1 MPSSTYHH
9 ALNVGVVD
17 VDKLHRVDL
26 ERMRLAAEDQTNIMC
41 DAVGKAFFRPGFEHL
56 ATAKGGEVAKILPFD
71 AGGQAIYA
79 LEFTPGYMRVWD
91 HDALV
96 SRPAVTT
103 AILNGDF
110 GSPTGW
116 VLGTEAGTTSQ
127 VTSGALKLEAHAPG
141 RRAWGRQLITVGANV
156 GLEHGLRITVF
167 RGPVLFRVGYL
178 AGGQELVRETLLR
191 TGYHSIAF
199 IPAGDFWIEFASDRR
214 HAVYVN
220 DIQVEAAGVMELPTI
235 WAADELNLLRVDQSL
250 DIMFV
255 ACEGRKP
262 QRIESR
268 GDNSWS
274 VCDYDSDDGP
284 FQVGRTDSSVK
295 LAPQVLEGTGLL
307 LADRPY
313 FQPEHV
319 GALVRIYHDGQRIST
334 VLAAEDTYT
343 APIMVTGINEP
354 DYNERFFTYSVSGT
368 WAGTLRWQRSFDGE
382 DIEFHRFRKAQGT
395 GDTDITGNVTDVN
408 NDDNE
413 DNAIAYYRLGFEP
426 GTYTSGAAEIDI
438 TYNGGGGHGIARI
451 VAVDTNQQAVID
463 VLKPFHGTTY
473 TDNWREGQWSEV
485 SGWPTCVALDDGRLD
500 WSGYDGFWAS
510 ISDAYESFD
519 EDFVGDAGPILRSI
533 AVGGRNEARWLV
545 PLSTLM
551 IGTGRLI
558 ANARASSLDEIKTP
572 ENFGIRRQGGKVGA
586 ARVGP
591 VVLADDRALFVEASG
606 NALYELNWSAEKSR
620 FLATEFSKLTTE
632 IFKVGIRSM
641 TTQNRP
647 DQRVWVT
654 LEDGRAACIIFEPSQ
669 QVAAFIPIELS
680 GPNDRIEDLCV
691 IPTDEGPERVYAA
704 ISRTANGSTTCRIE
718 RMALDDEA
726 KPAAITKCL
735 DAHLEFGAGSATI
748 GGLGHLIGRTVR
760 VWMDGDS
767 VDDPSSGEALD
778 FVVNGSGQ
786 ITLPSV
792 PSVGGCVGLPYR
804 GRYKSAKIEYG
815 VPGSTSMLRPK
826 TISGVGLLLADYC
839 RSGVKYGSAFDR
851 AGHPLFNLP
860 ALQHGVPV
868 TSDVVVGVDRLS
880 PPLPMDAP
888 VELDTRLCIEL
899 NSPKPATI
907 LALVIEYE
915 ARG

>member
-1 MPSSTYHH
+1 MPSTYHH

-17 VDKLHRVDL
+17 KDKLHRVDL
-26 ERMRLAAEDQTNIMC
+26 ERMRLAAEDQTNLMC

-56 ATAKGGEVAKILPFD
+56 AEARGGAVAKLLPFD
-71 AGGQAIYA
+71 AGGQAIYT
-79 LEFTPGYMRVWD
+79 LEFTPGYLRVWD

-103 AILNGDF
+103 AITNGAF
-110 GSPTGW
+110 NSATGW
-116 VLGTEAGTTSQ
+116 TLGTDAGTTVQ
-127 VTSGALKLEAHAPG
+127 VTGGALKLQAHAPG
-141 RRAWGRQLITVGANV
+141 RRAWARQQVVPGGNAGT
-156 GLEHGLRITVF
+156 EHGLRITIF
-167 RGPVLFRVGYL
+167 RGPVMFRVGTT
-178 AGGQELVRETLLR
+178 AGGQEIIRETLLR
-191 TGYHSIAF
+191 TGHHSIAF
-199 IPAGDFWIEFASDRR
+199 IPSGNFWIEFASDRK

-220 DIQVEAAGVMELPTI
+220 DVSVEGAGVMELPTI

-250 DIMFV
+250 DVMFV
-255 ACEGRKP
+255 ACEGRKQ

-284 FQVGRTDSSVK
+284 FLVGRSDASVR

-313 FQPEHV
+313 FRSEHV
-319 GALVRIYHDGQRIST
+319 GALLRIYHDGQRVST
-334 VLAAEDTYT
+334 YLAADDTYT

-354 DYNERFFTYSVSGT
+354 DYNERYFTYSVSGT

-395 GDTDITGNVTDVN
+395 ADTDITGNVSGVV

-426 GTYTSGAAEIDI
+426 GTYSSGTAKVDI
-438 TYNGGGGHGIARI
+438 TYNGGGGYGIARI
-451 VAVDTNQQAVID
+451 VAVDSSQQVVVD
-463 VLKPFHGTTY
+463 VLKPFHGTSY
-473 TDNWREGQWSEV
+473 TDNWREGMWSEV
-485 SGWPTCVALDDGRLD
+485 TGWPTCVALDDGRLD
-500 WSGYDGFWAS
+500 WAGYDGFWAS
-510 ISDAYESFD
+510 VSDAYESFD
-519 EDFVGDAGPILRSI
+519 EDFVGDAGPLLRSI
-533 AVGGRNEARWLV
+533 AVGGRNEARWLA

-558 ANARASSLDEIKTP
+558 ASARASSLDEIKTP
-572 ENFGIRRQGGKVGA
+572 ENFGIRRQGGMVGA
-586 ARVGP
+586 ARVNP
-591 VVLADDRALFVEASG
+591 AVLADDRLLFVEASG
-606 NALYELNWSAEKSR
+606 NALYELNFSAEKAR

-632 IFKVGIRSM
+632 IFKVGVRSIA
-641 TTQNRP
+641 TQNRP

-654 LEDGRAACIIFEPSQ
+654 LANGTAVCIIFEPSQ
-669 QVAAFIPIELS
+669 QVAAFIPIELGS
-680 GPNDRIEDLCV
+680 PNDRIEDICV
-691 IPTDEGPERVYAA
+691 VPTDEGPERVFAA
-704 ISRTANGSTTCRIE
+704 ISRTVNGSSTCRIE

-735 DAHLEFGAGSATI
+735 DGHATFGAGSATI
-748 GGLGHLIGRTVR
+748 GGLSHLIGRTVR

-767 VDDPSSGEALD
+767 VDGED
-778 FVVNGSGQ
+778 GEPQEFVVNGSGE

-792 PSVGGCVGLPYR
+792 PAVGGCVGLPYR

-826 TISGVGLLLADYC
+826 TISGVGLLLADYV

-851 AGHPLFNLP
+851 DGHPLFNLP
-860 ALQHGVPV
+860 ALQYGVPADN
-868 TSDVVVGVDRLS
+868 DVVVGVDRLS
-880 PPLPMDAP
+880 PPLPMDGP
-888 VELDTRLCIEL
+888 IELDTRVCIEV

-907 LALVIEYE
+907 LALVIEFE
-915 ARG
+915 SR